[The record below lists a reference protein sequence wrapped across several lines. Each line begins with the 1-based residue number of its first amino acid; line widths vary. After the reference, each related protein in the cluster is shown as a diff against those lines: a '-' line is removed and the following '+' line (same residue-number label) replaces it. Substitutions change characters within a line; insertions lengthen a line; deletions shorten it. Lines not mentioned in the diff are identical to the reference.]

1 MEQVTQVNEQISLQE
16 ATKLFNNVDQINV
29 VKKLREEMNKQR
41 TGVLGEDTVK
51 KLSERISNLTP
62 EDLKKMDEE
71 EINNL
76 YKFEDGEIEVA
87 LEFKDKNKEI
97 EFKRDYLVYLRET
110 DIALKQI
117 DGELDKLEAEIKEEE
132 DKIKSLLSEFGDLS
146 TFMRSKLQEEYDS
159 SDGERKEK
167 IGKVIEAFDDSYTL
181 NRVYEYYT
189 KYSTSNTIDDYYR
202 RAEQVFNKFMKAIKK
217 VGLKTDLTSF
227 NNLELKFLDEKY
239 HKYPN
244 LFLFSVIKMFSY
256 KRDTITRED
265 GVFLS
270 QLAVNLKSLYADSF
284 KDPEKKQLFI
294 NSISKVLDLFY
305 K

>member
-62 EDLKKMDEE
+62 DDLKKMDEE

-117 DGELDKLEAEIKEEE
+117 DEELDKLETEIKEEE

-146 TFMRSKLQEEYDS
+146 TFMRAKLQEEYDS
-159 SDGERKEK
+159 SEGERKEK

-181 NRVYEYYT
+181 NRVYEYCT
-189 KYSTSNTIDDYYR
+189 NYSTGNTIDDYYR
-202 RAEQVFNKFMKAIKK
+202 RSDQVFNKFMKAIKK

-284 KDPEKKQLFI
+284 KDPEKKDLFI
-294 NSISKVLDLFY
+294 KSISRVLDLFY
-305 K
+305 R

>member
-1 MEQVTQVNEQISLQE
+1 MEQVTQVNEQIGLQE

-29 VKKLREEMNKQR
+29 VKKLRKEMNKQR
-41 TGVLGEDTVK
+41 TGVLGEEQSNR
-51 KLSERISNLTP
+51 LSEKIAHLTP
-62 EDLKKMDEE
+62 EDLKKMTDE
-71 EINNL
+71 EINEL
-76 YKFEDGEIEVA
+76 YKFEDGEIEVT
-87 LEFKDKNKEI
+87 LDFKDKSKET
-97 EFKRDYLVYLRET
+97 EFKRDYLIYLRET

-117 DGELDKLEAEIKEEE
+117 DEELDKLEAEMKEEE
-132 DKIKSLLSEFGDLS
+132 AKIKSLLSEFGDLS
-146 TFMRSKLQEEYDS
+146 TFMRAKLQEEYDS
-159 SDGERKEK
+159 SEGERKEK

-181 NRVYEYYT
+181 NRVYDYYT

-202 RAEQVFNKFMKAIKK
+202 RADQVFNKFMKAIKK

-227 NNLELKFLDEKY
+227 NNLEINFLDEKY

-284 KDPEKKQLFI
+284 KDSEKKELFKQ
-294 NSISKVLDLFY
+294 SISKVLDLFY
-305 K
+305 N

>member
-1 MEQVTQVNEQISLQE
+1 MEQVTQVNEQISLQD
-16 ATKLFNNVDQINV
+16 ATKLFNSVDQINV

-117 DGELDKLEAEIKEEE
+117 DEELDKLETEIKEEE

-159 SDGERKEK
+159 SEGERKEK

-189 KYSTSNTIDDYYR
+189 NYSTSNTIDDYYR
-202 RAEQVFNKFMKAIKK
+202 RADQVFNKFMKAIKK

-284 KDPEKKQLFI
+284 KDPEKKDLFI
-294 NSISKVLDLFY
+294 KSISRVLDLFY